1 MIRRDCTALA
11 SARQDALPGR
21 TRRRVLTILLVCL
34 AWATVGFG
42 PPILTSGGTPPAW
55 RLDPAQVQA
64 LVAAVRMPAITAK
77 AALLADASTGHVL
90 LASHAD
96 DPLPPAST
104 TKIMT
109 ALLVLE
115 RADPDALVTVP
126 AEALIGEASMGLTP
140 GERLTVRDLL
150 YGLLLASGNDAA
162 VTLASHVA
170 GSPDA
175 FVALMNQRAAEL
187 GLRASHFANPHG
199 LDAPN
204 HVMSA
209 ADLLTVTRA
218 ALAYDLFAAIVA
230 TPQTRV
236 AGHLLVNRNELLTT
250 YPGADGVK
258 TGTTDAAGECLVASA
273 SRSGLRAI
281 AVILGSRDRYA
292 DSRALLDHY
301 FQHYTRFDPALPRS
315 ALSRR
320 RWLDGRVRE
329 LVAETTPA
337 TTPTVVLPRWQQP
350 LARPVLHL
358 EGDGAPGTPAG
369 KLTFYVGP
377 RAVAEAPLRWQE
389 P

>member
-1 MIRRDCTALA
+1 MVHRDCTALA
-11 SARQDALPGR
+11 SARQDAR
-21 TRRRVLTILLVCL
+21 TRRTQRRVLVILLACL
-34 AWATVGFG
+34 TWATVGFG

-64 LVAAVRMPAITAK
+64 LAAATRLPTITAR
-77 AALLADASTGHVL
+77 AALLADASTGRVL
-90 LASHAD
+90 LAYHAD

-109 ALLVLE
+109 ALVVLE
-115 RADPDALVTVP
+115 RADLDALVTVP

-150 YGLLLASGNDAA
+150 YGLLLVSGNDAA
-162 VTLASHVA
+162 MTLANYVA
-170 GSPDA
+170 GSSDA

-187 GLRASHFANPHG
+187 GLTASHFANPHG
-199 LDAPN
+199 LDAPG

-209 ADLLTVTRA
+209 TDLLTATRA
-218 ALAYDLFAAIVA
+218 ALAYDLFATIVA
-230 TPQTRV
+230 TPQARV
-236 AGHLLVNRNELLTT
+236 AGHFLVNRNELLTT
-250 YPGADGVK
+250 YAGADGVK

-273 SRSGLRAI
+273 SRAGLRAI
-281 AVILGSRDRYA
+281 AIVLGSRDRYA

-301 FQHYTRFDPALPRS
+301 FQHYTLFDPALSRS

-320 RWLDGRVRE
+320 RWPDGRVRE
-329 LVAETTPA
+329 LVVEAA
-337 TTPTVVLPRWQQP
+337 STVVLPRWQQP
-350 LARPVLHL
+350 LARPVLRL
-358 EGDGAPGTPAG
+358 EGEGAPGTPAG